1 MTDTDLAAIEARAKA
16 ALAYERSEYDP
27 AEGAYVSPATGTETG
42 EEMTCPLCDGEG
54 YVEGQRYD
62 SKETVAASVVAYGID
77 RGLGLAEEW
86 VEKAPAD
93 ILALVAEVRQLQQA
107 LSITCER
114 EPSKREGD
122 AYEDKH
128 EVSMGPVYP
137 TGECFVARG
146 GWTGQR
152 CRRCTRWVWG
162 GPTACERCVAEE
174 ERDAA
179 RSEANVLREKLEW
192 QGACTKALME
202 SQERLATEVVRL
214 RGITPELPPRPDEGG
229 GLPRYG
235 LRWNG
240 PTEPV
245 AVPLADGYWTP
256 WHLAAAT
263 HGEDKP

>member
-1 MTDTDLAAIEARAKA
+1 MTDAELLAIEERAKA
-16 ALAYERSEYDP
+16 ALTYELDTDDAP
-27 AEGAYVSPATGTETG
+27 GDF
-42 EEMTCPLCDGEG
+42 TCPLCDGEG
-54 YVEGQRYD
+54 YVEGTVAD
-62 SKETVAASVVAYGID
+62 VKEVVAASVVAYGIGK
-77 RGLGLAEEW
+77 GLGLAEEW

-146 GWTGQR
+146 GWTGRR

-174 ERDAA
+174 ERDEA
-179 RSEANVLREKLEW
+179 RSEANRYR
-192 QGACTKALME
+192 KAL
-202 SQERLATEVVRL
+202 
-214 RGITPELPPRPDEGG
+214 
-229 GLPRYG
+229 
-235 LRWNG
+235 
-240 PTEPV
+240 EPI
-245 AVPLADGYWTP
+245 ADGTMWNAKE
-256 WHLAAAT
+256 AAEFVL
-263 HGEDKP
+263 GRKP